1 MLSMNDRLVVVLP
14 GNRYGPLGPAVRF
27 PVLACRQITEGETIE
42 VVYPE
47 TNEDDP
53 IPVRAQLL
61 AAAVSEQVLP
71 AIEQFT
77 GDSVMFVAMSLGTRA
92 LASIA
97 PSLPRGRSIA
107 AVWIS
112 PLFGVEVV
120 RSGAMQSGL
129 RSLIIAGTADPYHD
143 QNGFDAVR
151 ASLNADTL
159 LIPGAGHELEVP
171 GDLLATLN
179 AMRMVSTAVLDFAR

>member
-1 MLSMNDRLVVVLP
+1 MVVLP

-27 PVLACRQITEGETIE
+27 PVLACRQIADGETIE

-53 IPVRAQLL
+53 IPVRAQML
-61 AAAVSEQVLP
+61 AAAVAEQVVP
-71 AIEQFT
+71 AVEQFT

-97 PSLPRGRSIA
+97 SSLPRGRAIS
-107 AVWIS
+107 AVWVS
-112 PLFGVEVV
+112 PLFGVDVV

-129 RSLIIAGTADPYHD
+129 RSLIVAGAADPYHD
-143 QNGFDAVR
+143 QDGLDAVR
-151 ASLNADTL
+151 TSLDAETL
-159 LIPGAGHELEVP
+159 LIPGADHGLEVP
-171 GDLLATLN
+171 GDLLATLD
-179 AMRMVSTAVLDFAR
+179 AMRALSTAVLNFAR